1 MTNDNNT
8 PKTASHMLF
17 HELAANGG
25 TKRDTRDIVDRLNT
39 FTASNADWPT
49 IADAA
54 AEIVQL
60 RARVDELERTLAYPF
75 IQDWEYEQ
83 ELEAARAVV
92 QMEEKQYC
100 DNCGAVVRG
109 DETDTFVYGE
119 LPCDIASANKGESAV
134 VCNACYDMIEANAN
148 NEYFKKNHR

>member
-8 PKTASHMLF
+8 PKSASHMLF

-39 FTASNADWPT
+39 FRANNADWPT

-54 AEIVQL
+54 AEIIQL
-60 RARVDELERTLAYPF
+60 RE
-75 IQDWEYEQ
+75 
-83 ELEAARAVV
+83 
-92 QMEEKQYC
+92 
-100 DNCGAVVRG
+100 
-109 DETDTFVYGE
+109 
-119 LPCDIASANKGESAV
+119 
-134 VCNACYDMIEANAN
+134 MIDANAN